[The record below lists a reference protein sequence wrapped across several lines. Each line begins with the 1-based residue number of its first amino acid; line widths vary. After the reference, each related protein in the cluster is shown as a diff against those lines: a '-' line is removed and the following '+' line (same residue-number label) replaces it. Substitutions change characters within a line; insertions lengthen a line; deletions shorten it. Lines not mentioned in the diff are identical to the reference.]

1 MKKHIRFVTN
11 TAKAT
16 VTKEKGK
23 YVIKGVPYTVDDM
36 AMNGIG
42 YMAANNAESSSK
54 YIGHPITLTHPK
66 DEQGRNT
73 SVFTKEGIDFL
84 GGGKVTQT
92 YNKDGVWYFNAYLD
106 EQELRSKKGDGKAT
120 GEYFANRL
128 DQGLPIGISTG
139 LFFESNTNS
148 GVDKFGTE
156 YKKQAINQSPDHIAM
171 LHESERPAG
180 GDHTMIATN
189 SEGQEFTVN
198 IDEVIAANGEKESIF
213 TRAMNEI
220 SELRGKLDTLITNGY
235 NKKDTNVNVNEDIMK
250 REQALKILGLN
261 ADDKIADDTL
271 NTLIANMAEKG
282 MKAKVEDDEDGE
294 EKGKKKTPA
303 TNSDEI
309 QSIVTN
315 AVNAAI
321 KPLQD
326 KLAANEQGKL
336 KDLRAAAVAKG
347 LPELAANKLDESEL
361 IGFVGDVAAQT
372 GGGKIQ
378 TNSNEFKLEKPSF
391 AKKEAK

>member
-1 MKKHIRFVTN
+1 MKKHIRLVTN
-11 TAKAT
+11 TAKAK
-16 VTKEKGK
+16 VIKENGK

-66 DEQGRNT
+66 DSQGRNT

-92 YNKDGVWYFNAYLD
+92 YNKDGVWYFNAYVD

-128 DQGLPIGISTG
+128 EQGLPIGISTG
-139 LFFESNTNS
+139 LFFESNANG

-156 YKKQAINQSPDHIAM
+156 YKMQAINQSPDHIAM

-198 IDEVIAANGEKESIF
+198 VDEVIADHTEKQSTF
-213 TRAMNEI
+213 DKLMA
-220 SELRGKLDTLITNGY
+220 KLDTLITNGY

-261 ADDKIADDTL
+261 ADDSIADDTL

-282 MKAKVEDDEDGE
+282 MKAKEKDEDE
-294 EKGKKKTPA
+294 EDEGKGKDKKPA
-303 TNSDEI
+303 TNSADL
-309 QSIVTN
+309 QSLVTN

-326 KLAANEQGKL
+326 KLATNEQAKL
-336 KDLRAAAVAKG
+336 KDLRAAAIAKG

-372 GGGKIQ
+372 GGAKFQ
-378 TNSNEFKLEKPSF
+378 SNADESGLDSLQMPE
-391 AKKEAK
+391 

>member
-1 MKKHIRFVTN
+1 MKKHIRLVTN
-11 TAKAT
+11 TAKAK
-16 VTKEKGK
+16 VTKENGK

-66 DEQGRNT
+66 DSQGRNT

-92 YNKDGVWYFNAYLD
+92 YNKDGVWYFNAYVD

-128 DQGLPIGISTG
+128 EQGLPIGISTG
-139 LFFESNTNS
+139 LFFESNANS

-156 YKKQAINQSPDHIAM
+156 YKMQAINQAPDHIAL

-198 IDEVIAANGEKESIF
+198 VDEVIAAHSEKQSTF
-213 TRAMNEI
+213 DKLMA
-220 SELRGKLDTLITNGY
+220 KLDTLIANGY

-261 ADDKIADDTL
+261 ADNTIADETL

-282 MKAKVEDDEDGE
+282 MKAKSKDEDDEGE
-294 EKGKKKTPA
+294 DEVKGKKKVPV
-303 TNSDEI
+303 TNSAD
-309 QSIVTN
+309 SVTL
-315 AVNAAI
+315 AVNALTAKI
-321 KPLQD
+321 EGLEN
-326 KLAANEQGKL
+326 KLAANEQVKL
-336 KDLRAAAVAKG
+336 KDLRTAAIAKG

-361 IGFVGDVAAQT
+361 IGFVGDVTVQT
-372 GGGKIQ
+372 GGSKFQ
-378 TNSNEFKLEKPSF
+378 SNSTEFKLETPNF
-391 AKKEAK
+391 GKKETK

>member
-16 VTKEKGK
+16 VTKENGK

-139 LFFESNTNS
+139 LFFESNANS

-156 YKKQAINQSPDHIAM
+156 YKMQAINQSPDHIAM

-198 IDEVIAANGEKESIF
+198 IDEVIAANGEKES
-213 TRAMNEI
+213 TLDKLLA
-220 SELRGKLDTLITNGY
+220 KLDTLITNGY

-261 ADDKIADDTL
+261 ADDTIADDTL

-282 MKAKVEDDEDGE
+282 MKAKVEDDEE
-294 EKGKKKTPA
+294 EVKGKKKEPA

-326 KLAANEQGKL
+326 KLAANEQVKL
-336 KDLRAAAVAKG
+336 KDLRAAAIAKG

-372 GGGKIQ
+372 ASGKIQ
-378 TNSNEFKLEKPSF
+378 TNSNEFKLETPNF
-391 AKKEAK
+391 GKKEAK

>member
-11 TAKAT
+11 TAKAK
-16 VTKEKGK
+16 VTKENGK

-66 DEQGRNT
+66 DSQGRNT

-92 YNKDGVWYFNAYLD
+92 YNKDGVWYFNAYVD

-128 DQGLPIGISTG
+128 EQGLPIGISTG
-139 LFFESNTNS
+139 LFFESNANS

-156 YKKQAINQSPDHIAM
+156 YKMQAINQAPDHIAM

-198 IDEVIAANGEKESIF
+198 VDEVIAAHAEKQSTF
-213 TRAMNEI
+213 DKLMA
-220 SELRGKLDTLITNGY
+220 KLDTLITNGY

-261 ADDKIADDTL
+261 ADDSIADDTL

-282 MKAKVEDDEDGE
+282 MKAKEKDEDE
-294 EKGKKKTPA
+294 EDEGKGKDKKPV
-303 TNSDEI
+303 TNSADL
-309 QSIVTN
+309 QSLVTN

-326 KLAANEQGKL
+326 KLATNEQAKL
-336 KDLRAAAVAKG
+336 KDLRAAAIAKG

-372 GGGKIQ
+372 GGAKFQ
-378 TNSNEFKLEKPSF
+378 SNSTEFKLETPSF
-391 AKKEAK
+391 GKKEAK

>member
-16 VTKEKGK
+16 VTKQNGK

-66 DEQGRNT
+66 DSQGRNT

-92 YNKDGVWYFNAYLD
+92 YNKDGVWYFNAYVD

-128 DQGLPIGISTG
+128 EQGLPIGISTG
-139 LFFESNTNS
+139 LFFESNANS

-156 YKKQAINQSPDHIAM
+156 YKMQAINQSPDHIAM

-198 IDEVIAANGEKESIF
+198 VDEVIAAHTEKQSTF
-213 TRAMNEI
+213 DKLMA
-220 SELRGKLDTLITNGY
+220 KLDTLITNGY

-261 ADDKIADDTL
+261 ADDSIADDTL

-282 MKAKVEDDEDGE
+282 MKAKEKDEGE
-294 EKGKKKTPA
+294 EEQEEGKKKAPA
-303 TNSDEI
+303 TNSANLELL
-309 QSIVTN
+309 VTN

-326 KLAANEQGKL
+326 KLATNEQAKL
-336 KDLRAAAVAKG
+336 KDLRAAAIAKG

-372 GGGKIQ
+372 GGAKFQ
-378 TNSNEFKLEKPSF
+378 SNSTEFKLETPNF
-391 AKKEAK
+391 GKKEAK

>member
-16 VTKEKGK
+16 VTKENGK

-139 LFFESNTNS
+139 LFFELNANS

-156 YKKQAINQSPDHIAM
+156 YKMQAINQSPDHIAM

-198 IDEVIAANGEKESIF
+198 IDEVVAANGEKES
-213 TRAMNEI
+213 TLDKLLA
-220 SELRGKLDTLITNGY
+220 KLDTLITNGY

-261 ADDKIADDTL
+261 ADDTIADDTL

-282 MKAKVEDDEDGE
+282 MKAKVEDDEE
-294 EKGKKKTPA
+294 EKEKGKEKMPA

-309 QSIVTN
+309 KSIVTN

-326 KLAANEQGKL
+326 KIAANEQVKL
-336 KDLRAAAVAKG
+336 KDLRAAAIAKG
-347 LPELAANKLDESEL
+347 LPKLAANKLDEAEL
-361 IGFVGDVAAQT
+361 VGFVGDVAAQT
-372 GGGKIQ
+372 ASGKIQ
-378 TNSNEFKLEKPSF
+378 TNSNEFKLEEPNF

>member
-16 VTKEKGK
+16 VTKENGK

-139 LFFESNTNS
+139 LFFESNSNS

-156 YKKQAINQSPDHIAM
+156 YKMQAINQSPDHIAM

-198 IDEVIAANGEKESIF
+198 IDEVIAANGEKVSMF
-213 TRAMNEI
+213 TKAMNEI
-220 SELRGKLDTLITNGY
+220 SELRSKLDTLITNGY

-250 REQALKILGLN
+250 REELLELHGLAANSTISDEDLKIITAN
-261 ADDKIADDTL
+261 AVK
-271 NTLIANMAEKG
+271 
-282 MKAKVEDDEDGE
+282 KAKTEMTDDEE
-294 EKGKKKTPA
+294 EKEKGKEKMPT
-303 TNSDEI
+303 TNCDD
-309 QSIVTN
+309 SITM
-315 AVNAAI
+315 AVNALTAKI
-321 KPLQD
+321 EDLES
-326 KLAANEQGKL
+326 KLAANEQSDL
-336 KDLRAAAVAKG
+336 KELREAAMKKG
-347 LPELAANKLDESEL
+347 VSQMTVNKLEKADL
-361 IGFVGDVAAQT
+361 IGIVGDVAAQT
-372 GGGKIQ
+372 GGKLQ
-378 TNSNEFKLEKPSF
+378 TNADESGIDSLQMPE
-391 AKKEAK
+391 

>member
-16 VTKEKGK
+16 VTKQNGK

-92 YNKDGVWYFNAYLD
+92 YNKDGVWYFNAYVN

-139 LFFESNTNS
+139 LFFESNANS

-156 YKKQAINQSPDHIAM
+156 YKMQAINQSPDHIAM

-198 IDEVIAANGEKESIF
+198 IDDVIASSSEKESIF
-213 TRAMNEI
+213 TKAMNEI

-235 NKKDTNVNVNEDIMK
+235 NKKGINVNVNEDIMK
-250 REQALKILGLN
+250 REELLELHGLAANSTISDEDLKIITTN
-261 ADDKIADDTL
+261 AV
-271 NTLIANMAEKG
+271 E
-282 MKAKVEDDEDGE
+282 KAKAKMKEDEEDEY
-294 EKGKKKTPA
+294 KSKAKMSA
-303 TNSDEI
+303 TNSDD
-309 QSIVTN
+309 SITL
-315 AVNAAI
+315 AVNALTAKI
-321 KPLQD
+321 EGLET

-336 KDLRAAAVAKG
+336 KGLRTAAIAKG
-347 LPELAANKLDESEL
+347 LPELAANKLDEAEL
-361 IGFVGDVAAQT
+361 IGFVGDIAAQT
-372 GGGKIQ
+372 GGGKLQ
-378 TNSNEFKLEKPSF
+378 TNSNEFVLETPDFGKKG
-391 AKKEAK
+391 AK

>member
-16 VTKEKGK
+16 VTKENGK

-139 LFFESNTNS
+139 LFFESNSNS

-156 YKKQAINQSPDHIAM
+156 YKMQAINQSPDHIAM

-198 IDEVIAANGEKESIF
+198 IDEVIAANGEKVSMF
-213 TRAMNEI
+213 TKAMNEI
-220 SELRGKLDTLITNGY
+220 SELRSKLDTLITNGY

-250 REQALKILGLN
+250 REELLELHGLAANSTISDEDLKIITAN
-261 ADDKIADDTL
+261 AVK
-271 NTLIANMAEKG
+271 
-282 MKAKVEDDEDGE
+282 KAKTEMTDDEE
-294 EKGKKKTPA
+294 EKEKGKEKMPT
-303 TNSDEI
+303 TNSDD
-309 QSIVTN
+309 SITM
-315 AVNAAI
+315 AVNALTAKI
-321 KPLQD
+321 EDLES
-326 KLAANEQGKL
+326 KLAANEQSDL
-336 KDLRAAAVAKG
+336 KELREAAMKKG
-347 LPELAANKLDESEL
+347 VSQMTVNKLEKADL
-361 IGFVGDVAAQT
+361 IGIVGDVAAQT
-372 GGGKIQ
+372 GGKLQ
-378 TNSNEFKLEKPSF
+378 TNADESGIDSLQMPE
-391 AKKEAK
+391 

>member
-16 VTKEKGK
+16 VTKENGK

-54 YIGHPITLTHPK
+54 YIGHPLTLSHPK

-92 YNKDGVWYFNAYLD
+92 YNKDGVWYFNAYVD

-128 DQGLPIGISTG
+128 DKGLPIGISTG
-139 LFFESNTNS
+139 LFFESNANS

-156 YKKQAINQSPDHIAM
+156 YKMQAINQSPDHIAM

-198 IDEVIAANGEKESIF
+198 IDDVIASSSEKESIF
-213 TRAMNEI
+213 TKAMNEI

-235 NKKDTNVNVNEDIMK
+235 NKKGINVNVNEDIMK
-250 REQALKILGLN
+250 REELLELHGLAANSTISDEDLKIITTN
-261 ADDKIADDTL
+261 AVK
-271 NTLIANMAEKG
+271 
-282 MKAKVEDDEDGE
+282 KAKAKMKEDEEDEYKSKD
-294 EKGKKKTPA
+294 KMSA
-303 TNSDEI
+303 TNSDD
-309 QSIVTN
+309 SIAL
-315 AVNAAI
+315 AVNALTAKI
-321 KPLQD
+321 EGLET

-336 KDLRAAAVAKG
+336 KDLRDAAIAKG
-347 LPELAANKLDESEL
+347 LPKLAANKLDEAEL
-361 IGFVGDVAAQT
+361 IGFVGDIAAQT
-372 GGGKIQ
+372 GGGKLQ
-378 TNSNEFKLEKPSF
+378 TNSNEFVLETPNFGKKG
-391 AKKEAK
+391 AK

>member
-16 VTKEKGK
+16 VTKENGK

-139 LFFESNTNS
+139 LFFESNANS

-156 YKKQAINQSPDHIAM
+156 YKMQAINQSPDHIAM

-198 IDEVIAANGEKESIF
+198 IDEVIAASGEKES
-213 TRAMNEI
+213 TLDKLLA
-220 SELRGKLDTLITNGY
+220 KLDTLITNGY

-261 ADDKIADDTL
+261 ADDTIADDTL

-282 MKAKVEDDEDGE
+282 MKAKVEDDEE
-294 EKGKKKTPA
+294 EVKGKDKVPA
-303 TNSDEI
+303 TNSDD
-309 QSIVTN
+309 SITL
-315 AVNAAI
+315 AVNALTAKI
-321 KPLQD
+321 EGLES
-326 KLAANEQGKL
+326 KLAANEQVKL
-336 KDLRAAAVAKG
+336 KDLRAAAIAKG
-347 LPELAANKLDESEL
+347 LPELAANKLDEAEL
-361 IGFVGDVAAQT
+361 VGFVGDVAAQT
-372 GGGKIQ
+372 ASGKIQ
-378 TNSNEFKLEKPSF
+378 TNSNEFKLEEPNF
-391 AKKEAK
+391 GKKEAK

>member
-16 VTKEKGK
+16 VTKANGK

-139 LFFESNTNS
+139 LFFESNANS

-156 YKKQAINQSPDHIAM
+156 YKMQAINQSPDHIAM

-198 IDEVIAANGEKESIF
+198 IDEVIAANGEKES
-213 TRAMNEI
+213 TLDKLLA
-220 SELRGKLDTLITNGY
+220 KLDTLITNGY

-250 REQALKILGLN
+250 RKQALEILGLN
-261 ADDKIADDTL
+261 ADDPIADDTL

-282 MKAKVEDDEDGE
+282 MKAKVEDDEE
-294 EKGKKKTPA
+294 EKEKGKKKEPA
-303 TNSDEI
+303 TNSDD
-309 QSIVTN
+309 SLAL
-315 AVNAAI
+315 AVNELTAKI
-321 KPLQD
+321 DGLES
-326 KLAANEQGKL
+326 KLAANEQSDL
-336 KDLRAAAVAKG
+336 KELREAAIKKG
-347 LPELAANKLDESEL
+347 VSQMTVNKLDKADL
-361 IGFVGDVAAQT
+361 IGIVGDVAAQT
-372 GGGKIQ
+372 SGNKFQ
-378 TNSNEFKLEKPSF
+378 TNADESGIDSLQMPE
-391 AKKEAK
+391 

>member
-1 MKKHIRFVTN
+1 MKKHIRLVTN

-16 VTKEKGK
+16 VTKENGK

-54 YIGHPITLTHPK
+54 YVGHPITLTHPK

-92 YNKDGVWYFNAYLD
+92 YNKDGVWYFNAYVD

-128 DQGLPIGISTG
+128 EQGLPIGISTG
-139 LFFESNTNS
+139 LFFESNANS
-148 GVDKFGTE
+148 GIDKFGTE
-156 YKKQAINQSPDHIAM
+156 YKMQAINQSPDHIAM

-198 IDEVIAANGEKESIF
+198 IDEVIASSSEKESIF
-213 TRAMNEI
+213 TKAMNEI

-235 NKKDTNVNVNEDIMK
+235 NKKGMNVNVNEDIMK
-250 REQALKILGLN
+250 REQALQILGLN
-261 ADDKIADDTL
+261 ADDTIADETL

-282 MKAKVEDDEDGE
+282 MKAKSKYDEKDE
-294 EKGKKKTPA
+294 VKDKKKESA
-303 TNSDEI
+303 TNSDAI

-336 KDLRAAAVAKG
+336 KGLRTAAIAKG
-347 LPELAANKLDESEL
+347 LPELAANKLDEAEL
-361 IGFVGDVAAQT
+361 IGFVGDIAAQT
-372 GGGKIQ
+372 GGGKLQ
-378 TNSNEFKLEKPSF
+378 TNSSEFVLETPNF
-391 AKKEAK
+391 GKKGVK

>member
-16 VTKEKGK
+16 VTKENGK

-54 YIGHPITLTHPK
+54 YIGHPLTLSHPK

-92 YNKDGVWYFNAYLD
+92 YNKDGVWYFNAYVD

-128 DQGLPIGISTG
+128 EQGLPIGISTG
-139 LFFESNTNS
+139 LFFESNANS

-156 YKKQAINQSPDHIAM
+156 YKMQAINQAPDHIAM

-198 IDEVIAANGEKESIF
+198 IDEVISANDKKESTF
-213 TRAMNEI
+213 NKLLA
-220 SELRGKLDTLITNGY
+220 KLDTLITNGY
-235 NKKDTNVNVNEDIMK
+235 NKRDINVNVNEDIMK

-261 ADDKIADDTL
+261 ADNTITDETL

-282 MKAKVEDDEDGE
+282 MKAKTKDEDE
-294 EKGKKKTPA
+294 EEVEGKKKAPA

-372 GGGKIQ
+372 SGVKLQ
-378 TNSNEFKLEKPSF
+378 TNSTEFKLETPNF
-391 AKKEAK
+391 GKKEAK